1 MCFSNDYIHEIQI
14 NDKAYETSFFQLGI
28 VNLIFG
34 HLGYNILRQL
44 KLSSRSVSI
53 CEASIRRDD
62 NWAAFVGYDN
72 ILMGI
77 YKREDEE
84 DKNSQRHLSLFPL
97 IVFFF
102 FPFGKGGNSLT
113 VIVCDFYNFRRE

>member
-14 NDKAYETSFFQLGI
+14 NDKAYETSFFQLGT

-97 IVFFF
+97 IVFF
-102 FPFGKGGNSLT
+102 S
-113 VIVCDFYNFRRE
+113 FRLVKEEIL